1 MAIEEHVSTN
11 GEFLEYARRELWNSA
26 TLVRRAFHCLSLI
39 VLGVI
44 VATGI
49 FLGAVAAVAI
59 FASNK
64 IDVCNNWEI
73 ASHRGGVSVWRQVSL
88 FVVNHRVTF
97 SINSERAEDRYGRP
111 IITSVL
117 HRRPNEHWTGPAI
130 LLNSFQK
137 PAPFIMEL
145 PFYRRPKW
153 GLVLR
158 LTMMKTK
165 SYIVNAGPTI
175 FGFVLILWLGTHFP
189 GLHNANPSDRLRESV
204 VGQAGQLLEP
214 VFKPMG
220 SDWRVGVSLMSAFVA
235 REVFVSSLAV
245 ILNVTAEKEGIQDS
259 LLANM
264 REARTPDGHA
274 LFTPASVAAL
284 IVFFMIALQCLSTTS
299 VVWRETGSA
308 KFAFSQILILN
319 SIAYVLAIIV
329 YQSLAA
335 AGLG

>member
-137 PAPFIMEL
+137 PAPFIIETMGVKYESSSSHL
-145 PFYRRPKW
+145 YNDW
-153 GLVLR
+153 TNYGTR
-158 LTMMKTK
+158 LTFHPVHL
-165 SYIVNAGPTI
+165 IALAVG
-175 FGFVLILWLGTHFP
+175 LILIPF
-189 GLHNANPSDRLRESV
+189 SILR
-204 VGQAGQLLEP
+204 
-214 VFKPMG
+214 
-220 SDWRVGVSLMSAFVA
+220 
-235 REVFVSSLAV
+235 
-245 ILNVTAEKEGIQDS
+245 
-259 LLANM
+259 
-264 REARTPDGHA
+264 RT
-274 LFTPASVAAL
+274 TRNKTR
-284 IVFFMIALQCLSTTS
+284 C
-299 VVWRETGSA
+299 E
-308 KFAFSQILILN
+308 
-319 SIAYVLAIIV
+319 
-329 YQSLAA
+329 
-335 AGLG
+335 